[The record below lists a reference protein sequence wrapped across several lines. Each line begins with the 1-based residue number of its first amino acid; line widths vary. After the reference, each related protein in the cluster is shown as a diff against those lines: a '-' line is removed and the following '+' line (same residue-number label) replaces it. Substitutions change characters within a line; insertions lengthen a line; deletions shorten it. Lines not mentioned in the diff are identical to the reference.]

1 MRLPANEYK
10 ATIIKRFQKALTD
23 FSMIADG
30 DRILVGLSGGK
41 DSLCLLEM
49 LAMRMKIFKPRFEV
63 EALHVRMDNIDYES
77 DTSYLENFASSL
89 GVKLHIRTS
98 SFDASTD
105 KRKTPC
111 FLCSW
116 TRRKQMFSLAQ
127 ELGFN
132 KIALGHHND
141 DIIHTAM
148 MNEYF
153 QGRYDTMPVVLRMT
167 KMPITII
174 RPLCL
179 VHEKDIIAYAQ
190 EVDYEKQKKTCPFDT
205 DTRRADMKRIFSEIE
220 AINPEARYSIWN
232 ALKEAGKLV
241 RTDS

>member
-111 FLCSW
+111 FLC
-116 TRRKQMFSLAQ
+116 
-127 ELGFN
+127 
-132 KIALGHHND
+132 
-141 DIIHTAM
+141 
-148 MNEYF
+148 
-153 QGRYDTMPVVLRMT
+153 
-167 KMPITII
+167 
-174 RPLCL
+174 
-179 VHEKDIIAYAQ
+179 
-190 EVDYEKQKKTCPFDT
+190 
-205 DTRRADMKRIFSEIE
+205 
-220 AINPEARYSIWN
+220 
-232 ALKEAGKLV
+232 
-241 RTDS
+241 